1 MCRTMS
7 ESKNKVENSFV
18 ELGHEPKI
26 SPTPA
31 VSEYAEK
38 FAQDTSAQQSR
49 GIEHEKNADGL
60 EENGEK
66 EWTETAQK
74 NVPTR
79 SSLLA
84 LMGVVGALLTVGI
97 LASWWL
103 QHVSLSE
110 FIITG
115 NRWVRADVIAER
127 INFMLGRAMQEVHL
141 AEIEDTLCSTVW
153 IKKAIATK
161 EFPSTIRIQVVERRF
176 VAFTSIAGRL
186 KVVGDDGVLVDA
198 EPEFLG
204 KVRLPWLSGVET
216 VRRNR
221 QGLWA
226 LDSAEVAQAL
236 QLLAALQQRETSQA
250 MLSEVQVSA
259 KQVVA
264 FSTGAN
270 TRFIFGNDGYYER
283 KLDNLE
289 TFWKQVVVKKGLQQ
303 FEYVDLR
310 YDKCVFAKSIQH

>member
-1 MCRTMS
+1 
-7 ESKNKVENSFV
+7 
-18 ELGHEPKI
+18 
-26 SPTPA
+26 
-31 VSEYAEK
+31 
-38 FAQDTSAQQSR
+38 
-49 GIEHEKNADGL
+49 
-60 EENGEK
+60 
-66 EWTETAQK
+66 
-74 NVPTR
+74 
-79 SSLLA
+79 
-84 LMGVVGALLTVGI
+84 MGVVGALLTVGI

-236 QLLAALQQRETSQA
+236 QLLAALQQREKSQA

>member
-1 MCRTMS
+1 MS
-7 ESKNKVENSFV
+7 EQKEQKKVSNRFV
-18 ELGHEPKI
+18 ELEQEPVP
-26 SPTPA
+26 SPMPTA
-31 VSEYAEK
+31 SDYAEK
-38 FAQDTSAQQSR
+38 YAQETPSSQEKQGEHDEGSAVEAAPEAPKSMLAR
-49 GIEHEKNADGL
+49 PNL
-60 EENGEK
+60 F
-66 EWTETAQK
+66 
-74 NVPTR
+74 V
-79 SSLLA
+79 LL
-84 LMGVVGALLTVGI
+84 GVVGSLVALGV
-97 LASWWL
+97 LASWWV

-110 FIITG
+110 FVITG
-115 NRWVRADVIAER
+115 NRWVKTETIAER
-127 INFMLGRAMQEVHL
+127 INFLLGKAMREIHL

-153 IKKAIATK
+153 IKKAVATK
-161 EFPSTIRIQVVERRF
+161 EFPSTIRIKVVERQF
-176 VAFTSIAGRL
+176 VAFTAIGGRL
-186 KVVGDDGVLVDA
+186 KVVGDDGVLADA

-204 KVRLPWLSGVET
+204 NVRLPWLSGVET

-236 QLLAALQQRETSQA
+236 QLLAALQQREKSQT

-270 TRFIFGNDGYYER
+270 TRFIFGNDGSYER

-289 TFWKQVVVKKGLQQ
+289 IFWKQVVVKKGLQQ

-310 YDKCVFAKSIQH
+310 YDKCVFAKSIQP

>member
-1 MCRTMS
+1 MS
-7 ESKNKVENSFV
+7 EQKEQKKVSNRFV
-18 ELGHEPKI
+18 ELEQEPVP
-26 SPTPA
+26 SPMPTA
-31 VSEYAEK
+31 SDYAEK
-38 FAQDTSAQQSR
+38 YTQETPSSQEKQGEHDEGSAAEAS
-49 GIEHEKNADGL
+49 
-60 EENGEK
+60 
-66 EWTETAQK
+66 QK
-74 NVPTR
+74 
-79 SSLLA
+79 SMLA
-84 LMGVVGALLTVGI
+84 RPNLFVLIGVVGALVALGV

-236 QLLAALQQRETSQA
+236 QLLAALQQREKSQA

>member
-1 MCRTMS
+1 M
-7 ESKNKVENSFV
+7 
-18 ELGHEPKI
+18 
-26 SPTPA
+26 
-31 VSEYAEK
+31 
-38 FAQDTSAQQSR
+38 
-49 GIEHEKNADGL
+49 
-60 EENGEK
+60 
-66 EWTETAQK
+66 
-74 NVPTR
+74 
-79 SSLLA
+79 
-84 LMGVVGALLTVGI
+84 
-97 LASWWL
+97 
-103 QHVSLSE
+103 
-110 FIITG
+110 
-115 NRWVRADVIAER
+115 ER
-127 INFMLGRAMQEVHL
+127 Q
-141 AEIEDTLCSTVW
+141 
-153 IKKAIATK
+153 
-161 EFPSTIRIQVVERRF
+161 F

-186 KVVGDDGVLVDA
+186 KVVGDDGVLADA

-236 QLLAALQQRETSQA
+236 QLLAALQQREKSQA

-270 TRFIFGNDGYYER
+270 TRFIFGSDGDYER